1 MILGRQ
7 IETDLGLKQNIAS
20 NPLEIKPLWLYFPSL
35 LPNFYK
41 PLYNPNSLIQVSV
54 YKALVIL
61 AIIYTIKALIFA
73 FRYLFVFIL
82 V

>member
-1 MILGRQ
+1 MIK

-41 PLYNPNSLIQVSV
+41 SLYNPNSLIQVNV
-54 YKALVIL
+54 YKGFSNFSYNLHH
-61 AIIYTIKALIFA
+61 
-73 FRYLFVFIL
+73 
-82 V
+82 